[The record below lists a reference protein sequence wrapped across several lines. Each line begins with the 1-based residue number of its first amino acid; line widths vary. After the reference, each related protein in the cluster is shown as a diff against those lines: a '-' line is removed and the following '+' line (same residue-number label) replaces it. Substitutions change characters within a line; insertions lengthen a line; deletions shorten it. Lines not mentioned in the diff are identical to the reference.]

1 MNKLT
6 TMLNK
11 AKLATVKY
19 KAYIFTAL
27 VIITLILGLIYQYNL
42 IQEAK
47 NESKIETVTQEK
59 EVTENEV
66 KEWNKQI
73 DDHNQE
79 YRETQKNLA
88 QSAKDIRK
96 NTKPSKLP
104 NYEKPIIKDASYNA
118 MLDSLLIAQPN

>member
-1 MNKLT
+1 MVNITDLI
-6 TMLNK
+6 NK
-11 AKLATVKY
+11 AKSATVNY

-27 VIITLILGLIYQYNL
+27 VIIALILALIYQYNL
-42 IQEAK
+42 IQDAK
-47 NESKIETVTQEK
+47 NESKIETVTKEK

-66 KEWNKQI
+66 KEWNKKI
-73 DDHNQE
+73 DDHNNE
-79 YRETQKNLA
+79 FIETQKDLTKK
-88 QSAKDIRK
+88 AKDIRK